1 VCQRLENPL
10 QKRKQNLTRHGLGT
24 MLRQLEI
31 PPKTT
36 IESPMKH
43 IKSLRSKLAAF
54 TLIELLV
61 VISIIAVLASLALP
75 AITGAL
81 VKGQITQT
89 MSNYRQ
95 LYITSTSASLD
106 ASASGGSNVGFPG
119 DAGSVAAWSNAL
131 VPAYISAQSFSSLM
145 TVKGSSANTFVW
157 NGTPSSN
164 EAAVVLT
171 TANLTGTSNSATVG
185 NVAPYNLKGAAAV
198 NATGQ
203 AISVV
208 GTNVTGLTNSMVF
221 GARIN

>member
-1 VCQRLENPL
+1 
-10 QKRKQNLTRHGLGT
+10 
-24 MLRQLEI
+24 M
-31 PPKTT
+31 KTLKT
-36 IESPMKH
+36 
-43 IKSLRSKLAAF
+43 LRSKFAAF

-95 LYITSTSASLD
+95 LYITSQSASLD
-106 ASASGGSNVGFPG
+106 STASGSSNVGFPG
-119 DAGSVAAWSNAL
+119 EAGSIAAWSNAL
-131 VPAYISAQSFSSLM
+131 VPAYLSAQSFSSLLL
-145 TVKGSSANTFVW
+145 VKGSAANTLAW
-157 NGTPSSN
+157 DGTPSSN
-164 EAAVVLT
+164 SSAVMLT

-198 NATGQ
+198 NASGQ

-208 GTNVTGLTNSMVF
+208 GTNVTGLTNSMTF
-221 GARIN
+221 GTQIN

>member
-1 VCQRLENPL
+1 
-10 QKRKQNLTRHGLGT
+10 
-24 MLRQLEI
+24 
-31 PPKTT
+31 
-36 IESPMKH
+36 MKH

-106 ASASGGSNVGFPG
+106 SSAAGGSNVGFPG
-119 DAGSVAAWSNAL
+119 DAGSVANWSNAL
-131 VPAYISAQSFSSLM
+131 VPQYLSGQSFANLLS
-145 TVKGSSANTFVW
+145 VKGASANTFVW
-157 NGTPSSN
+157 NGTPSGN
-164 EAAVVLT
+164 ESAVMLT
-171 TANLTGTSNSATVG
+171 TANLTGSSNNATIGNSA
-185 NVAPYNLKGAAAV
+185 PYFLKGAAAV
-198 NATGQ
+198 NAAGQ

-208 GTNVTGLTNSMVF
+208 GTNVTGLTNSMSF
-221 GARIN
+221 GARVN